1 MLGNNTLATNI
12 ILLVKTWERGGGKK
26 TRLNIFHFH
35 FYIYLTLDL
44 YLNYKP
50 IRPLEF

>member
-26 TRLNIFHFH
+26 TRLNIFN
-35 FYIYLTLDL
+35 FYIYIYL
-44 YLNYKP
+44 YNPGFGLKLQAY
-50 IRPLEF
+50 